1 MNDVTV
7 KIPDDL
13 ERTCQVEIEAGD
25 TLDNTTSFESA
36 IARLQE
42 RLDAERSDARAD
54 SRAICVAAT
63 RKDKGAEDLDV
74 PALSSYRSAPPSQR
88 WPVMSP
94 PTLRLASVSTPA
106 PI

>member
-1 MNDVTV
+1 MQYSQEVENMCPVA
-7 KIPDDL
+7 KGAYHGPAPIPEEGQWVQAL
-13 ERTCQVEIEAGD
+13 SLIHICTCQVEIEAGD

-63 RKDKGAEDLDV
+63 RKDKGACLLYTSRCV
-74 PALSSYRSAPPSQR
+74 
-88 WPVMSP
+88 
-94 PTLRLASVSTPA
+94 
-106 PI
+106 